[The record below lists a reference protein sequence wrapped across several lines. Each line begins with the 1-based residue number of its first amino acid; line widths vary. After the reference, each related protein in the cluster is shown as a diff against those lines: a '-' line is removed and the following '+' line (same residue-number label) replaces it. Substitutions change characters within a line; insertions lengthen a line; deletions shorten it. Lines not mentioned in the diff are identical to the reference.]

1 MTSPT
6 DQLTELRAALM
17 QDRLASYAR
26 LRGGFPIP
34 LAGTVYWLAVAA
46 GSTMF
51 EPSTLLFY
59 SFLGTGAIF
68 PLALLFAQIFRNDF
82 MKDQSAVSSVLVPT
96 FISMLLFWPMVVA
109 ATMEGSADI
118 ALVILAIGMSL
129 HWPVIGWSYG
139 RTAIFC
145 AHSIVRALLVIG
157 LFIAFP
163 DERFFF
169 IPLAVAA
176 IYLLTVIAIYID
188 SGAVRRNLNSSGAA
202 A

>member
-1 MTSPT
+1 MSVRP
-6 DQLTELRAALM
+6 DHLTELKAVLLKE
-17 QDRLASYAR
+17 RLKSYAR

-46 GSTMF
+46 GSTIF
-51 EPSTLLFY
+51 EPSKLLFY

-109 ATMEGSADI
+109 ATMEGSAGI
-118 ALVILAIGMSL
+118 ALVILAIGLSL

-145 AHSIVRALLVIG
+145 AHSIIRALLVIG

-163 DERFFF
+163 EQRFLI

-176 IYLLTVIAIYID
+176 VYLLTVIAIYID
-188 SGAVRRNLNSSGAA
+188 SGTVRRQLTPTGVAA
-202 A
+202 

>member
-6 DQLTELRAALM
+6 DQLAELRAALLK
-17 QDRLASYAR
+17 DRLESYAR

-34 LAGTVYWLAVAA
+34 LAGTVYWLAIAA

-51 EPSTLLFY
+51 DPSTLLFY
-59 SFLGTGAIF
+59 SFIGTGAIF

-82 MKDQSAVSSVLVPT
+82 MKDSSAVDSVLVPA
-96 FISMLLFWPMVVA
+96 FVSMLLFWPMIVA

-118 ALVILAIGMSL
+118 ALVILAIGMSI

-139 RTAIFC
+139 RPVIFC
-145 AHSIVRALLVIG
+145 AHSIIRALLVIG
-157 LFIAFP
+157 LFIALP
-163 DERFFF
+163 EERFFF
-169 IPLAVAA
+169 IPLAVAGV
-176 IYLLTVIAIYID
+176 YLLTVFAILTD
-188 SGAVRRNLNSSGAA
+188 SAAVRRNLNSSGAA